1 MADFYF
7 SHRIYFFMKSV
18 VLDNIVDKK
27 KKEAQKKAVEDVM
40 NSMHKM
46 ISDDVAKQVNMQTS
60 QVKMQMST
68 GDLNEDDGD
77 KYTERL
83 FLSNSKDLVRLV
95 VNYNMDFFY
104 PQLQGCKYVDQI
116 KVGGVIEKD
125 INRASV
131 GNGVKADELKKQI
144 LNWQEQRLSRV

>member
-1 MADFYF
+1 
-7 SHRIYFFMKSV
+7 
-18 VLDNIVDKK
+18 
-27 KKEAQKKAVEDVM
+27 
-40 NSMHKM
+40 
-46 ISDDVAKQVNMQTS
+46 
-60 QVKMQMST
+60 MQMST

-116 KVGGVIEKD
+116 KVGGSIEKD
-125 INRASV
+125 VRASV
-131 GNGVKADELKKQI
+131 GNGAKADELKKQI
-144 LNWQEQRLSRV
+144 LNWQEQRLSRVQKVFDEYNK